1 MKWVKGCMALV
12 LAGVSGVSVAAED
25 PGKSKI
31 GWVEVAVYHASNT
44 APKQAPGKD
53 KAKKDSKKDK
63 AKKDVKAVPKDV
75 IERMRGVK
83 ELKFKHYTL
92 LGSDTQPLLR
102 SYESWAHPLK
112 PSDEVLVRFEAQGRP
127 TRKTAIL
134 DLELWLARR
143 KTVKMDVRLEGTRP
157 LCVLGPEYRGGRLII
172 AVALASKPKPA
183 P

>member
-12 LAGVSGVSVAAED
+12 LAGASGVSVAAED
-25 PGKSKI
+25 PGKAKI

-44 APKQAPGKD
+44 APKKAPDKGKG
-53 KAKKDSKKDK
+53 KKTPKP
-63 AKKDVKAVPKDV
+63 VLKAVPEDI
-75 IERMRGVK
+75 IERMRGVT

-92 LGSDTQPLLR
+92 LGRDIQPLLR

-143 KTVKMDVRLEGTRP
+143 KTIKMDVRLEGTRP

-172 AVALASKPKPA
+172 AVALASKPKSA